1 YSILPRI
8 QQLFIYV
15 RKLRLWECFEWY
27 LRFVGRWRL
36 GMDSDSD
43 NRHASM
49 RWFYLQR
56 VLNQSCRSDWSQIP
70 IGLPTLI

>member
-1 YSILPRI
+1 MRDRI
-8 QQLFIYV
+8 
-15 RKLRLWECFEWY
+15 RLITSGW
-27 LRFVGRWRL
+27 